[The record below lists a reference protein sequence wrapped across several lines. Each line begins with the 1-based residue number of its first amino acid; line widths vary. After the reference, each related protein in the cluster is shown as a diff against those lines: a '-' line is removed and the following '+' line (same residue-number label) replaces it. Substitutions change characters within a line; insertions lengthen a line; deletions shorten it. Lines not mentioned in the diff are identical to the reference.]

1 MTLQEMQL
9 DRGRA
14 LEYYMKWQEKKIE
27 QANEQVTN
35 KNIEKGDLVLLYNS
49 RLDKTF
55 QKKFQIKWEGPFKV
69 VGCFAN
75 GTFQLADMDGT
86 WHDARVNGY
95 RLKKY
100 LKRLMTIVKDEDC
113 ELPMAMT
120 QMLTKEED
128 YGPPLVR
135 LFETA

>member
-1 MTLQEMQL
+1 M
-9 DRGRA
+9 
-14 LEYYMKWQEKKIE
+14 
-27 QANEQVTN
+27 
-35 KNIEKGDLVLLYNS
+35 VLRYNS

-100 LKRLMTIVKDEDC
+100 LERLMTIVKDEDC

-120 QMLTKEED
+120 PMLTEEED

-135 LFETA
+135 LFEAA